1 MEVELELPSADER
14 ERLLDGLTRLVRQRG
29 FEQLVGHPV
38 LLPQS
43 KYFPDSWEEGPRG
56 VVALVRRLLHYA
68 GLEDFRVHVTVYDNE
83 EHTQYDTRGVGH
95 GAAGA
100 AAWFAGIDGKVC
112 RFGVERRELRHVDEL
127 IGTLGHEVAHAYR
140 AHHSLIVSDSRVEEQ
155 LTDLTAVY
163 LGFGVFLLNSSSS
176 FRTGGYS
183 ESGQQLL
190 WEKRA
195 RGYLTPA
202 RIAFLLATQNVV
214 RNGASNERRRIA
226 QALAPNHR
234 KLFLDAC
241 ELLAVEPD
249 ILRGRVE
256 VPDPHDW
263 PEWPTL
269 DVLVPALDPNED
281 DEVVLAD
288 EKSTDGPAPAT
299 RVVTDRSMVL
309 ALAGAGA
316 PFLVASFDLV
326 EGVTLLGS
334 SVVGAVVGWVSG
346 RILST
351 SRCSACKA
359 RVARADS
366 VCPDCHAPLA
376 REHAEPSDDA
386 ELAYDWHTDPKV
398 SEDERNQARLL
409 SAMFL
414 AWAIERDLVSL
425 EFREGNP
432 ELVEGVRAQEPDS
445 HVLYAAWIANKKPFN
460 ASGAAFADQYL
471 DADGVWPANDYL
483 SLMTAELKDTHPA
496 YARVAAML
504 DRRFQEFEERA

>member
-1 MEVELELPSADER
+1 VEQQVEVELELPSADER
-14 ERLLDGLTRLVRQRG
+14 ERLLDGLARLVRQRG
-29 FEQLVGHPV
+29 FEQLVGHPI
-38 LLPQS
+38 LLPQP
-43 KYFPDSWEEGPRG
+43 KYFPDPWEEGPRG
-56 VVALVRRLLHYA
+56 VVVLLRRLLHYA

-100 AAWFAGIDGKVC
+100 AAWFAGIDGEVC

-127 IGTLGHEVAHAYR
+127 VGTLGHEVAHAYR

-176 FRTGGYS
+176 FKTGGYS

-202 RIAFLLATQNVV
+202 RIAFLLATQSVV
-214 RNGASNERRRIA
+214 RNGASKERRRIA

-249 ILRGRVE
+249 VLRGRIE

-263 PEWPTL
+263 PEWPAL
-269 DVLVPALDPNED
+269 DVLVSPFDPSGD
-281 DEVVLAD
+281 DDVVVAD
-288 EKSTDGPAPAT
+288 ETPTDAPAPAT
-299 RVVTDRSMVL
+299 PVVTHRSTVL

-316 PFLVASFDLV
+316 PFLVAAFDLL

-334 SVVGAVVGWVSG
+334 SVAGAVVGWVSG
-346 RILST
+346 RIWPT
-351 SRCSACKA
+351 FHCSACSA
-359 RVARADS
+359 RLARADS
-366 VCPDCHAPLA
+366 VCPDCRAPLV
-376 REHAEPSDDA
+376 SDDA
-386 ELAYDWHTDPKV
+386 NRVTTT
-398 SEDERNQARLL
+398 S
-409 SAMFL
+409 
-414 AWAIERDLVSL
+414 
-425 EFREGNP
+425 
-432 ELVEGVRAQEPDS
+432 
-445 HVLYAAWIANKKPFN
+445 
-460 ASGAAFADQYL
+460 
-471 DADGVWPANDYL
+471 ANDQG
-483 SLMTAELKDTHPA
+483 K
-496 YARVAAML
+496 
-504 DRRFQEFEERA
+504 